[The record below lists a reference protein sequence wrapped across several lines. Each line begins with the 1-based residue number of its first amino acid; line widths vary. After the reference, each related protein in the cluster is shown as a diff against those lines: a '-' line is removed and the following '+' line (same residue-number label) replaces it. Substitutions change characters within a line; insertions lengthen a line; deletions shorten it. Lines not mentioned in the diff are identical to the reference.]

1 MAKIETP
8 AKRVSPSV
16 RDIRYVAND
25 LIPCDCITRNKVK
38 IYSGL
43 YNVKLYNN

>member
-25 LIPCDCITRNKVK
+25 LIPRDCITRNKVK

>member
-25 LIPCDCITRNKVK
+25 LIPRDCIMRNKWK
-38 IYSGL
+38 YTQF

>member
-16 RDIRYVAND
+16 RDIHYVAND
-25 LIPCDCITRNKVK
+25 LIPRDCITRNKWK
-38 IYSGL
+38 YTQF